1 MTMESVDV
9 RSDEFLDTPVEC
21 LAHIRQQAAVCPT
34 TPEGWM
40 LVTRHDLVKQI
51 LLDAET
57 FSSRI
62 SKHSAPPDDVAET
75 VAAIRAQGWPYT
87 SALGGSDAPQ
97 HTKHRQMVNKAF
109 TPRALQTLEPLV
121 REAAEDLAR
130 ALPDG
135 AEIDFQAGFGEPL
148 PVWAISKVLGLPM
161 ERRHDIRR
169 WSTAAVAT
177 IGSNPTP
184 EQWVKYEEDLLDYQL
199 AMKAVL
205 DANRLEPQPGVIA
218 GLAQAIADEDAD
230 EGEGVQMSLLLTL
243 LRELVV
249 AGNETTGKFIAEAIR
264 IFGADESVWERI
276 RQDPEFAIVVVEEAL
291 RLSSPTQSIMRI
303 TTKDVVLDGVAIP
316 QGTRIM
322 ASLASANRDEVFYD
336 QSNRFD
342 PDRENVR
349 QHLAFGGGAHMCI
362 GAGLARM
369 ETVVAMQVLAQ
380 QVTSIIPSSH
390 TGAYTRSFIIRG
402 PLEMLATVHRR

>member
-1 MTMESVDV
+1 MTTPEVNV
-9 RSDEFLDTPVEC
+9 RSDTFLDNPVEC

-34 TPEGWM
+34 APDGWM
-40 LVTRHDLVKQI
+40 LITRYDLVKQI
-51 LLDAET
+51 MLDPET
-57 FSSRI
+57 YSSRV
-62 SKHSAPPDDVAET
+62 SKHSEPPAEVADQI
-75 VAAIRAQGWPYT
+75 ASIRSQGWPYT
-87 SALGGSDAPQ
+87 SALGRSDAPE

-121 REAAEDLAR
+121 REAAEGLAN

-135 AEIDFQAGFGEPL
+135 VEIDFQAEFGEPL

-161 ERRHDIRR
+161 ERRDDIRR

-177 IGSNPTP
+177 IGSNPSPT
-184 EQWVKYEEDLLDYQL
+184 QWVKFEEDLLDYQL

-205 DANRLEPQPGVIA
+205 DANRIDPQAGVIA
-218 GLAQAIADEDAD
+218 GLAQAIADDGAA

-264 IFGADESVWERI
+264 IFGADETVWERI
-276 RQDPEFAIVVVEEAL
+276 RQDPEFAVVVVEEAL
-291 RLSSPTQSIMRI
+291 RLASATQSIMRI
-303 TTKDVVLDGVAIP
+303 TTKDVVLDGVEIP
-316 QGTRIM
+316 RGTQIM
-322 ASLASANRDEVFYD
+322 ASLASANRDEAVYD
-336 QSNRFD
+336 DSNRFN

-369 ETVVAMQVLAQ
+369 ESIIAMQVLAE
-380 QVTSIIPSSH
+380 QVTSIVPSSEA
-390 TGAYTRSFIIRG
+390 GPYTRSFIIRG
-402 PLEMLATVHRR
+402 PLEMRATVHRR